1 MSSAGR
7 ESASKETGVDSGH
20 PSSFV
25 VRRARERD
33 VATIVHLWQEL
44 QQANTGYDKRLATKP
59 SAPSWYESFI
69 RLQLEHENASVLVAE
84 VDGVVAGYVFGQVMQ
99 RPTLSEGD
107 CGYVAD
113 LCVDPSH
120 RGNGIGRRLFYE
132 IRSWFVR
139 AGINHLEVQVV
150 RGNPA
155 SQAFWRK
162 MGFDEFLRTLRSDIK

>member
-1 MSSAGR
+1 M
-7 ESASKETGVDSGH
+7 ASVDNGH
-20 PSSFV
+20 SPPLAI
-25 VRRARERD
+25 RRARERD
-33 VATIVHLWQEL
+33 VATIVNLWQEL

-59 SAPSWYESFI
+59 SAASWYESFI
-69 RLQLEHENASVLVAE
+69 RLQLEHENAVVLVAE
-84 VDGVVAGYVFGQVMQ
+84 VDGAVAGYVFGQVMQ
-99 RPTLSEGD
+99 RPTLAEGD

-113 LCVDPSH
+113 LCVGASH

-132 IRSWFVR
+132 IRAWFLR
-139 AGINHLEVQVV
+139 AGVNHLEVQVV